1 MKNYRNL
8 SPSELNELISLYPTT
23 TNRELSRR
31 FDISVDAIQKKI
43 AVIYGLKKNRKAV
56 LIGNRAGHSLSEE
69 DTDWIIKHYKHTKN
83 AEIMARFN
91 IGESTLHRCARKYG
105 LKKSNVFMKKAQR
118 ENAEKGYEVCL
129 NNGVYEQNAEYTRKQ
144 WDEWKKLP
152 REQWP
157 GRKVGV
163 KPQHQPG
170 VSTRRYNKRM
180 KEGFEKRRQ
189 TIRRERARLLY
200 GLEQKTSLKLTKIMT
215 RKMSA
220 CKHAMIKQCNYFPDE
235 EHPTWIFYD
244 NETNR
249 SVRREAHAANLGLKV
264 YPSDDYNEAVVS

>member
-8 SPSELNELISLYPTT
+8 SQSELDELILLYPTT

-43 AVIYGLKKNRKAV
+43 AVTHGLKKNRKA
-56 LIGNRAGHSLSEE
+56 LLLGNRGGHSLSEE
-69 DTDWIIKHYKHTKN
+69 DIAWIIKHYKHTKN

-105 LKKSNVFMKKAQR
+105 LKKSNVFTKKAQR

-129 NNGVYEQNAEYTRKQ
+129 DNDVYKQNASYLSKQ
-144 WDEWKKLP
+144 WEEWKKLP

-170 VSTRRYNKRM
+170 VSTRRYNKRI

-189 TIRRERARLLY
+189 TVRRERARLLY
-200 GLEQKTSLKLTKIMT
+200 GLEQKTSLKLTKTMT
-215 RKMSA
+215 HKMSA
-220 CKHAMIKQCNYFPDE
+220 HKHAMIKKCNYFPDE
-235 EHPTWIFYD
+235 EHPTWLFYD
-244 NETNR
+244 NETTR
-249 SVRREAHAANLGLKV
+249 SVRREAHAVTLGLKV
-264 YPSDDYNEAVVS
+264 YPSEDYKHNIIK

>member
-8 SPSELNELISLYPTT
+8 SPSELDELISLYPTT

-43 AVIYGLKKNRKAV
+43 AVTHGLKKNRKA
-56 LIGNRAGHSLSEE
+56 LLLGNRAGHSLSEE
-69 DTDWIIKHYKHTKN
+69 DIDWIIKHYKHTKN

-91 IGESTLHRCARKYG
+91 IGESMLHRYARKYG

-129 NNGVYEQNAEYTRKQ
+129 DNGVYEQNAAHLRKQ
-144 WDEWKKLP
+144 WEEWKKLP
-152 REQWP
+152 RNQRP
-157 GRKVGV
+157 GYRAGV

-170 VSTRRYNKRM
+170 VSTRRYNKRI
-180 KEGFEKRRQ
+180 KEGYEKRRQ
-189 TIRRERARLLY
+189 TVRRERARLLY
-200 GLEQKTSLKLTKIMT
+200 GLEQKTSLKLTKVMT

-220 CKHAMIKQCNYFPDE
+220 HKHAMIKQCNYFPDE
-235 EHPTWIFYD
+235 EHPTWLLYD
-244 NETNR
+244 NETTR
-249 SVRREAHAANLGLKV
+249 SARREAHAVKLGLKV
-264 YPSDDYNEAVVS
+264 YPSEDYTEAVVS